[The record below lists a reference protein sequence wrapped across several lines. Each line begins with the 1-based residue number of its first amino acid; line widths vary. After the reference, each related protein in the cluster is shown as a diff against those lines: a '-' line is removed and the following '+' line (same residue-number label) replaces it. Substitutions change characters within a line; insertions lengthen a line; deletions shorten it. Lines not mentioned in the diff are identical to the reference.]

1 MKCRLIFIGIGPSCQ
16 IFKATQNF
24 CNLECGCCE
33 NLAQYHK
40 ETKGCDIRGWTK
52 PIRGSPLS

>member
-24 CNLECGCCE
+24 CNLGCGFRE
-33 NLAQYHK
+33 NLAQYQK
-40 ETKGCDIRGWTK
+40 ETKGCDM
-52 PIRGSPLS
+52 